1 MKECKRCHRQ
11 LPETEFYKNIRAKDG
26 LQSWC
31 KSCIND
37 YDKNVRPFKEKNK
50 NGGAVIGNSHE
61 KVPHPTQK
69 PVALIEYLIKTYTNE
84 GDTVLD
90 NCMGSGTTAIACINT
105 GRNYIGFETDGKF
118 FCMAQER
125 IARHKQLKLF

>member
-11 LPETEFYKNIRAKDG
+11 LPETEFYKNISAKDG

-50 NGGAVIGNSHE
+50 IGGAEIPRLRSSPLASLSTSCGSAVI
-61 KVPHPTQK
+61 
-69 PVALIEYLIKTYTNE
+69 
-84 GDTVLD
+84 
-90 NCMGSGTTAIACINT
+90 
-105 GRNYIGFETDGKF
+105 
-118 FCMAQER
+118 QEN
-125 IARHKQLKLF
+125 

>member
-11 LPETEFYKNIRAKDG
+11 LPETEFYKNISAKDG

-50 NGGAVIGNSHE
+50 NGGGGNPALAE
-61 KVPHPTQK
+61 FTPRQLIDELRKRGYTGKLKYTQT
-69 PVALIEYLIKTYTNE
+69 IK
-84 GDTVLD
+84 L
-90 NCMGSGTTAIACINT
+90 
-105 GRNYIGFETDGKF
+105 
-118 FCMAQER
+118 
-125 IARHKQLKLF
+125 